1 MRSRVETPNA
11 ARMVPVSVKNMPT
24 AMRASTF
31 SVGGVAGFAAELL
44 AVVESDFL
52 AKSVKSFFAISLSL
66 QQENQVHRDGR

>member
-1 MRSRVETPNA
+1 
-11 ARMVPVSVKNMPT
+11 MPT